1 MVDLDII
8 YQLLLS
14 LLLGGLIGIERE
26 AKERAAGLQT
36 YSLVS
41 LGSCLFTII
50 AADMV
55 SFFAGGYGMG
65 FDPIRVIHAV
75 VIGIGFVGGGVIFQ
89 KSSSEVVGL
98 TTAAGLWVAAAVGIT
113 VGIRRY
119 PLAIFSTFLALVILV
134 FFGWIEEKVFKGD

>member
-1 MVDLDII
+1 MELQVF

-14 LLLGGLIGIERE
+14 LFLGALIGLERE
-26 AKERAAGLQT
+26 SKERAAGLQT

-50 AADMV
+50 ASQMV
-55 SFFAGGYGMG
+55 SFFAQEYGMG

-89 KSSSEVVGL
+89 HSAGVVGL
-98 TTAAGLWVAAAVGIT
+98 TTAAGLWVAAAIGIAIGINQFSLAFFAT
-113 VGIRRY
+113 V
-119 PLAIFSTFLALVILV
+119 LALLILV
-134 FFGWIEEKVFKGD
+134 VFGMLERKIFNRD

>member
-1 MVDLDII
+1 MVEFEVI

-41 LGSCLFTII
+41 LGSCLFTVI
-50 AADMV
+50 AAHMV
-55 SFFAGGYGMG
+55 SFFTNTSRMG

-98 TTAAGLWVAAAVGIT
+98 TTAAGLWVTAALGIT
-113 VGIRRY
+113 VGVRQY
-119 PLAIFSTFLALVILV
+119 SLAIVATFLALIILV
-134 FFGWIEEKVFKGD
+134 VFGWIEAKVFKRD